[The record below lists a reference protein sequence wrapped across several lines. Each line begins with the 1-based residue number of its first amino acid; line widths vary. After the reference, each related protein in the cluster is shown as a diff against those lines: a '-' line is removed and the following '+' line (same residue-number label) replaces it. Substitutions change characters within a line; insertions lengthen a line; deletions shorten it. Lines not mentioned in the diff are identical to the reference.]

1 MLSNLSPQPL
11 PNTNSKKLIAFAVF
25 PMASSGLAK
34 HHVMISD
41 NTVPVPFDQQYFD
54 LDDAMMMPENL
65 QVTLQTVIR
74 LVSDMPTVHY
84 ATGSCSICME
94 SFWTSEGTSAASTQ
108 VSCGHVYHHNCIT
121 DWLLNGNSYYC
132 PLCRRQI
139 SR

>member
-1 MLSNLSPQPL
+1 MLSNLSPKPF
-11 PNTNSKKLIAFAVF
+11 PNTNSKKLIAFAIF
-25 PMASSGLAK
+25 PMATSGSAK
-34 HHVMISD
+34 YHVVSH

-65 QVTLQTVIR
+65 QATLQTVIR

-84 ATGSCSICME
+84 PTGSCSICME
-94 SFWTSEGTSAASTQ
+94 SFWSSEGTSAAPRQ

-121 DWLLNGNSYYC
+121 VWLLNSNSYSC
-132 PLCRRQI
+132 PLCRCQI